1 MICASPQAIAGPQL
15 RIAAKAPNSQRTGGY
30 GEIPILTRSHVFTNL
45 LTQALSFLHQIRARL
60 RISQAGLIHRC
71 FGSAQHKTRR
81 EQIPRSLFQRAFV
94 SSIARATVL
103 LLHDCRT
110 QKIFG
115 WRSPRNTGVTAS
127 TKLND
132 AFGCVE
138 KLLSVNGH
146 KPLDPLSP
154 EDSFLG
160 NAHVEFCPRSQIKIL
175 EIRGTIFWVV
185 RHSENHVPRLLVRS
199 SCCFHRGHDWQ
210 LSLPKITNRDS

>member
-30 GEIPILTRSHVFTNL
+30 GEIPIPTRSHVFTNL
-45 LTQALSFLHQIRARL
+45 LTQALSLLHQIRARL

-146 KPLDPLSP
+146 KPLDPLNQKIVSL
-154 EDSFLG
+154 EMLMWSF
-160 NAHVEFCPRSQIKIL
+160 A
-175 EIRGTIFWVV
+175 
-185 RHSENHVPRLLVRS
+185 
-199 SCCFHRGHDWQ
+199 
-210 LSLPKITNRDS
+210 